1 MACVGVWRG
10 SRCVCVCSCG
20 CRAVSMDLSPTP
32 PQAKETEKQEL
43 LAMATELMARLER
56 EGLALD

>member
-20 CRAVSMDLSPTP
+20 CRAVS
-32 PQAKETEKQEL
+32 KETEKQEL